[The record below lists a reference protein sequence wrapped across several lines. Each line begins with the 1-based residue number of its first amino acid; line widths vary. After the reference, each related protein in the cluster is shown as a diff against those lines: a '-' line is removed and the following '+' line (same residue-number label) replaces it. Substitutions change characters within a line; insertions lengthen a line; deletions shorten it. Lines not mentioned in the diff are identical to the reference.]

1 MLLLH
6 APTTGLTGLEAFT
19 KFIAIAFDEGD
30 RIWLKTGH
38 SDFYYGNV
46 THDGQFTLTSTEGS
60 LTERRAVREI
70 NNAYSHLERTTATN
84 DGGCFFIPGK
94 PTDYPL
100 KDFCFESDL
109 LSAELDDGTAEEQW
123 QIIRE
128 FYEISGLIPSV
139 VVTSGS
145 KSYHIHNK
153 LPEKLPIADRTY
165 LMRLFAIALNSDP
178 AVVNPHQ
185 PMRVPGF
192 LRREKGNYQLL
203 VHADDTA
210 IFTPTQWLEG
220 LKKVFAAKGLE
231 FPESI
236 SDEQWRNYKAF
247 RRDGAFTPER
257 WTNQVLHPPVEQIRT
272 YTPTNREY
280 DGSTIPLEHFLTKD
294 DQQLITNGAGDGGRD
309 NAAIKLAKN
318 LIATEARLPAL
329 GIHYCGDAEFLF
341 DEFCTRCSP
350 SLPDRDRQRIWR
362 SAQRGNPTPTLSDE
376 QLLERAKWYGWE
388 DRKFSGGERDRNFTE
403 PDAREYAQYLA
414 RSEEWERIINAQ
426 EIEHKTQKLGN
437 LFSKISNKVKK
448 ASQKFGFGQK
458 TEIKNAE
465 KTQKPQIEIEE
476 YDLDDRQKVWE
487 QKHAEGKKYIIDLSG
502 TGTFKSHAAGEINPA
517 KFDLN
522 HALYIHKDYRN
533 TTVGTLSSD
542 NGWVTVDGRNPGLK
556 QDALGKWRVV
566 KPGEAYAV
574 PGNCTRT
581 QTINAIRSYGIK
593 NADNSDLACKG
604 CNNYEICRAAV
615 ADNVGYL
622 NQRAT
627 KLNVKNGEQKKLIMH
642 PASLPDT
649 TPKINTEGEEICF
662 PHSETIKI
670 WEESSDSFT
679 NKESIDV
686 TLNDVEKL
694 TTHLLLYPELLNSL
708 SPVLCK
714 LKDLLDGTIKQPNL
728 HGWSHNK
735 LTGIIPNVDADI
747 VALTEATTPD
757 LSLLNTVGE
766 YGEDIANL
774 PRHLRKK
781 FNDNDS
787 ETAEN
792 VKQNLL
798 KQWIVPFLDILA
810 GEPGTI
816 SIKNRKLT
824 ITYPDQ
830 YLVNQ
835 AKSAGS
841 NIFLDATPDLESM
854 VAMLGVDISEC
865 AFIKAKTAPTN
876 NIEIIQVTEMGRLGM
891 SRGGHQQKQVALV
904 MSELEKSHDYLLKF
918 RFKKFAQNGDLIH
931 WTNSKGFND
940 GKTAKVMAIEGLA
953 CENIESIRAEFA
965 CIYGYVPTDET
976 VKRKFPVNVQAVSVD
991 GELQPVPDGQ
1001 SVEVELEVS
1010 ADPEFADFVHHR
1022 ILATLHQEIGRLR
1035 ANLRPDEQLTVYILG
1050 EYPLDLPVTL
1060 VPAGDIHPDAAP
1072 KGKLT
1077 INAVKRAI
1085 ATLKVQAI
1093 KATGKAIAEIVGC
1106 SQQNVSKILSKI
1118 SQLTQWSFTTF
1129 AFNES
1134 NSKSS
1139 KNPSVDDEVATSL
1152 ARDYIPVIA
1161 SCSADELLAELE
1173 VFFNNDRDW
1182 WKSIW
1187 QQTAPSV
1194 QEEILTKLLSLL
1206 PSGYLTQLSEYLT

>member
-1 MLLLH
+1 M
-6 APTTGLTGLEAFT
+6 APLTGLTGKPAFA
-19 KFIAIAFDEGD
+19 KFISLFYAEGEE
-30 RIWLKTGH
+30 IHLKTGH
-38 SDFYYGNV
+38 CDFHFGSV
-46 THDGQFTLTSTEGS
+46 THDGDFGLFHTKGKGTDRRVTGKTSSAFNYLNYT
-60 LTERRAVREI
+60 A
-70 NNAYSHLERTTATN
+70 NNF
-84 DGGCFFIPGK
+84 DGGVFFIPGK
-94 PTDYPL
+94 PSKFPL
-100 KDFCFESDL
+100 KDCCIASDI
-109 LSAELDDGTAEEQW
+109 LSAELDDGTADEQW
-123 QIIRE
+123 ERIQE
-128 FYEISGLIPSV
+128 FIDISGLTLTAIL
-139 VVTSGS
+139 TSGG
-145 KSYHIHNK
+145 KSYHIHCK
-153 LPEKLPIADRTY
+153 LNRPLSIADRTY
-165 LMRLFAIALNSDP
+165 LMRLFAIALDSDP
-178 AVVNPHQ
+178 AVTSPHQ
-185 PMRVPGF
+185 PMRIPGF
-192 LRREKGNYQLL
+192 LRKEKGNYQALIH
-203 VHADDTA
+203 VDDTA
-210 IFTPTQWLEG
+210 IFTPAQWVEG
-220 LKKVFAAKGLE
+220 LKKVFAVKGLE
-231 FPESI
+231 FPETI
-236 SDEQWRNYKAF
+236 SDEQWRKYKAF

-257 WTNQVLHPPVEQIRT
+257 WTNQILHPPAAPIRSRKPTT
-272 YTPTNREY
+272 YKY

-294 DQQLITNGAGDGGRD
+294 DQQLLANGTGEGNRD

-318 LIATEARLPAL
+318 LIATESRLPAL
-329 GIHYCGDAEFLF
+329 GIHYSGDAEALF
-341 DEFCTRCSP
+341 DEFCSRCNP

-362 SAQRGNPTPTLSDE
+362 SAHRGNPTPTLSDE

-388 DRKFSGGERDRNFTE
+388 DRKFSGGEQDRNFTE
-403 PDAREYAQYLA
+403 PDPREYAQYLA

-426 EIEHKTQKLGN
+426 EIEHKTKKLGN

-448 ASQKFGFGQK
+448 VSQKFGFGQK
-458 TEIKNAE
+458 TEIKITE
-465 KTQKPQIEIEE
+465 KPLHPQIEIEE
-476 YDLDDRQKVWE
+476 YDLNDRQKVWE
-487 QKHAEGKKYIIDLSG
+487 QKYAEGKKYIFDLSG
-502 TGTFKSHAAGEINPA
+502 TGSFKSHTAGEINPVR
-517 KFDLN
+517 FGLN

-533 TTVGTLSSD
+533 TTVETLSSD
-542 NGWVTVDGRNPGLK
+542 NGWTTVDGRNPGLK

-604 CNNYEICRAAV
+604 CNNYEICRAAST
-615 ADNVGYL
+615 DSVGYL

-627 KLNVKNGEQKKLIMH
+627 KLNMKNGEQKKLIMH

-649 TPKINTEGEEICF
+649 IPKINAEGEEICF

-679 NKESIDV
+679 NEESIDV

-728 HGWSHNK
+728 HGWSHNR
-735 LTGIIPNVDADI
+735 LIEIIPNVNVDI
-747 VALTEATTPD
+747 VALIEATTPD
-757 LSLLNTVGE
+757 LTLLNTIEE
-766 YGEDIANL
+766 YGEDITNL
-774 PRHLRKK
+774 PRNLRKK
-781 FNDNDS
+781 FNKNDS

-798 KQWIVPFLDILA
+798 KQWIIPFLDILA
-810 GEPGTI
+810 RKPGTI

-835 AKSAGS
+835 AKSAGL
-841 NIFLDATPDLESM
+841 NIFLDATPDLKSM

-876 NIEIIQVTEMGRLGM
+876 NIEIIQVSEMGRLGM
-891 SRGGHQQKQVALV
+891 SRGEHQQKQVALV
-904 MSELEKSHDYLLKF
+904 MSELEKFHENLLKF
-918 RFKKFAQNGDLIH
+918 RFKKYSQPGDLIH

-940 GKTAKVMAIEGLA
+940 GKNAIALAIEGLA
-953 CENIESIRAEFA
+953 CENIESLKAKFA

-1001 SVEVELEVS
+1001 SVEIELEVS
-1010 ADPEFADFVHHR
+1010 ADPKFADFVHRR

-1072 KGKLT
+1072 KGKST

-1085 ATLKVQAI
+1085 ATLADQGL
-1093 KATGKAIAEIVGC
+1093 KATGKAIAEVVGC

-1118 SQLTQWSFTTF
+1118 NQLTQWSFTTF
-1129 AFNES
+1129 ACKDS

-1139 KNPSVDDEVATSL
+1139 KNPDSDDGVTQEL
-1152 ARDYIPVIA
+1152 ARDYMPVIA

-1173 VFFNNDRDW
+1173 AFFDNERDW

-1194 QEEILTKLLSLL
+1194 QVEILTKLLSML
-1206 PSGYLTQLSEYLT
+1206 PSDYLTPLSEYLT